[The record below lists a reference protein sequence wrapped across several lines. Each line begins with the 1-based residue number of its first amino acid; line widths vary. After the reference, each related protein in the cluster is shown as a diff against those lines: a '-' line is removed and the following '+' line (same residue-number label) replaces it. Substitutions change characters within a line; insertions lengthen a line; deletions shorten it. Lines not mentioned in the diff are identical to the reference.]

1 MRQTTLSDAG
11 FDKYRKQTR
20 KEHFLDDME
29 KIIPWAEL
37 AEAIEPF
44 YPKPKGAGRRPI
56 GVERML
62 RIHFLQ
68 HWFNLS
74 DPAAEEA
81 LYDSRAMRRFV
92 GIDLG
97 REPAPDETTVCKFR
111 HLMERHNLGD
121 RLFGLVNEYLRENGL
136 KVNWGTIVDASI
148 IDAPSSTKN
157 RKKERDPEMHQT
169 RKGQQWY
176 FGMEAHIGVDSRSKL
191 IHSVVAT
198 PANVHDS
205 RVLPDLLHGDETRVW
220 GDSAYA
226 GQKAV
231 ILEVA
236 PDAKDFTQ
244 AKGSRYRK
252 LTESERSRNRNKS
265 RVRAKVEHQFGIIK
279 AAIRFY
285 QGTLPRAVEERSSS
299 VCGLCFEQP
308 GDGKAGAVE
317 TKTAGVAGYVRL
329 KNGKGAVKSVFFS
342 YPVADSGKF
351 DHSSSLNSW
360 N

>member
-20 KEHFLDDME
+20 KERFLDDME

-136 KVNWGTIVDASI
+136 KVNRGTIVDASI

-169 RKGQQWY
+169 RKGRQWY
-176 FGMEAHIGVDSRSKL
+176 FGMKAHIGVDSRSKL

-198 PANVHDS
+198 PQPMSMIRGFCVPFCMA
-205 RVLPDLLHGDETRVW
+205 TRR
-220 GDSAYA
+220 GY
-226 GQKAV
+226 GG
-231 ILEVA
+231 IR
-236 PDAKDFTQ
+236 PM
-244 AKGSRYRK
+244 
-252 LTESERSRNRNKS
+252 
-265 RVRAKVEHQFGIIK
+265 RVRK
-279 AAIRFY
+279 
-285 QGTLPRAVEERSSS
+285 P
-299 VCGLCFEQP
+299 
-308 GDGKAGAVE
+308 
-317 TKTAGVAGYVRL
+317 
-329 KNGKGAVKSVFFS
+329 
-342 YPVADSGKF
+342 
-351 DHSSSLNSW
+351 
-360 N
+360 